1 MAAVMTAL
9 SQDSGGARAAFFAGA
24 LRCAPVAL
32 GVLAYGLVFGALAQQ
47 AGLSFGETGFM
58 SAVVFAGSAQFVALG
73 MWTLPPPVLALA
85 VATLLVN
92 FRFFLMAATMGP
104 VLKGW
109 PILHALAALPWVSDE
124 NWAITMAEG
133 ERRHWGAFFLG
144 TGAMLYATWPTATL
158 LGYALGTAVADPKHW
173 GFDFAFTA
181 VFVTLAVGLA
191 RKHRAP
197 MVWIASAVCAFLAD
211 RFLAGSLLGSSA
223 PVLVGGVAGAL
234 VAAARAGAPD
244 AR

>member
-1 MAAVMTAL
+1 MTVLSENAA
-9 SQDSGGARAAFFAGA
+9 GARAAFVAGA

-32 GVLAYGLVFGALAQQ
+32 GVLAYGLVFGALAEQ
-47 AGLSFGETGFM
+47 AGLSFGETAFM

-73 MWTLPPPVLALA
+73 LWAMPPPVLAL
-85 VATLLVN
+85 VLATLLVN
-92 FRFFLMAATMGP
+92 FRFFLMAATMGR

-109 PILHALAALPWVSDE
+109 SRPAVLAALPWVTDE

-144 TGAMLYATWPTATL
+144 TGAMLYVTWPTASL
-158 LGYALGTAVADPKHW
+158 LGYALGAAVTDPKRW

-191 RKHRAP
+191 RRHRAP
-197 MVWIASAVCAFLAD
+197 LVWIASALGAVLAD
-211 RFLAGSLLGSSA
+211 RLLADTLLGNSA
-223 PVLVGGVAGAL
+223 PVLVGGLAGAL
-234 VAAARAGAPD
+234 MAALAPKAPD

>member
-1 MAAVMTAL
+1 MRLFSPDPDT
-9 SQDSGGARAAFFAGA
+9 ARAAFIAGA

-47 AGLSFGETGFM
+47 AGLSLGETAFM
-58 SAVVFAGSAQFVALG
+58 SLVVYSGSAQFVALG
-73 MWTLPPPVLALA
+73 LWMLPPPVLALA
-85 VATLLVN
+85 VATFLVN
-92 FRFFLMAATMGP
+92 FRFFLMAATMSR
-104 VLKGW
+104 VLEGW
-109 PILHALAALPWVSDE
+109 PLPRALAALFWASDE
-124 NWAITMAEG
+124 NWAVTMAEG

-144 TGAMLYATWPTATL
+144 TSAVLYVAWPTASL
-158 LGYALGTAVADPKHW
+158 LGHALGAVVADPKRW

-197 MVWIASAVCAFLAD
+197 LVWIASAAGALLAD
-211 RFLAGSLLGSSA
+211 RLLAGGILGSSA
-223 PVLVGGVAGAL
+223 PVLVGGLAGAL
-234 VAAARAGAPD
+234 VAALKPGPAD

>member
-1 MAAVMTAL
+1 MTVL
-9 SQDSGGARAAFFAGA
+9 SEKSGGARAAFTAGA

-47 AGLSFGETGFM
+47 AGLSLGETAFM
-58 SAVVFAGSAQFVALG
+58 SAIVYSGSAQFVALG
-73 MWTLPPPVLALA
+73 LWTLPPPVLALA

-92 FRFFLMAATMGP
+92 FRFFLIAATMGR

-109 PILHALAALPWVSDE
+109 PLLRVLAALPWVTDE
-124 NWAITMAEG
+124 NWAVTMAEG

-144 TGAMLYATWPTATL
+144 TGAVLYVTWPTASL
-158 LGYALGTAVADPKHW
+158 LGHALGAVVADPKAW

-181 VFVTLAVGLA
+181 VFMTLAVGLA

-197 MVWIASAVCAFLAD
+197 LVWLASAAGAFLAD
-211 RFLAGSLLGSSA
+211 RVLAGGPLGASV
-223 PVLVGGVAGAL
+223 PVLVGGLAGAL
-234 VAAARAGAPD
+234 AAALRSGDSD

>member
-1 MAAVMTAL
+1 MTLFSKAAA
-9 SQDSGGARAAFFAGA
+9 GAQAAFIAGA

-32 GVLAYGLVFGALAQQ
+32 GVLAYGLVFGALAEQ
-47 AGLSFGETGFM
+47 AGLSFGETAFM
-58 SAVVFAGSAQFVALG
+58 SAVVYSGSAQFVALG
-73 MWTLPPPVLALA
+73 IWTLPPPVLALA
-85 VATLLVN
+85 LATFLVN
-92 FRFFLMAATMGP
+92 FRFFLMAATMGR

-109 PILHALAALPWVSDE
+109 SRPAVLAVLPWVTDE

-144 TGAMLYATWPTATL
+144 TGAMLYVTWPTASL
-158 LGYALGTAVADPKHW
+158 LGHALGAVVTDPKRW

-181 VFVTLAVGLA
+181 VFMTLAVSLA

-197 MVWIASAVCAFLAD
+197 LVWIASAVGAFLAD
-211 RFLAGSLLGSSA
+211 RLLAGSMLGNSA
-223 PVLVGGVAGAL
+223 PVLVGGLAGAL
-234 VAAARAGAPD
+234 AAALGPRTRD

>member
-1 MAAVMTAL
+1 MTVL
-9 SQDSGGARAAFFAGA
+9 SEKSGGARAAFTAGA

-47 AGLSFGETGFM
+47 AGLSFAETAFM
-58 SAVVFAGSAQFVALG
+58 SAIVYSGSSQFVALG
-73 MWTLPPPVLALA
+73 LWTLPPPVLALA

-92 FRFFLMAATMGP
+92 FRFFLIAATMGR

-109 PILHALAALPWVSDE
+109 PLLRVLAALPWVTDE
-124 NWAITMAEG
+124 NWAVTMAEG

-144 TGAMLYATWPTATL
+144 TGAVLYVTWPTASL
-158 LGYALGTAVADPKHW
+158 LGHALGAVVADPKAW

-181 VFVTLAVGLA
+181 VFMTLAVGLA

-197 MVWIASAVCAFLAD
+197 LVWLASAAGAFLAD
-211 RFLAGSLLGSSA
+211 RLLAGGPLGASV
-223 PVLVGGVAGAL
+223 PVLVGGLAGAL
-234 VAAARAGAPD
+234 VAALRSGDSD

>member
-1 MAAVMTAL
+1 MTVL
-9 SQDSGGARAAFFAGA
+9 SQESGGARAAFFAGA

-32 GVLAYGLVFGALAQQ
+32 GVLAYGLAFGALAQQ
-47 AGLSFGETGFM
+47 AGLSFAETAFM
-58 SAVVFAGSAQFVALG
+58 SAIVYSGSAQFVALG
-73 MWTLPPPVLALA
+73 LWTLPPPVLALA

-92 FRFFLMAATMGP
+92 FRFFLIAATMGR

-109 PILHALAALPWVSDE
+109 PLLRVLAALPWVTDE

-144 TGAMLYATWPTATL
+144 TGAVLYVTWPGATL
-158 LGYALGTAVADPKHW
+158 LGYGLGTVVADPKRW

-181 VFVTLAVGLA
+181 VFMTLAVGLA

-197 MVWIASAVCAFLAD
+197 LVWLASAAGAFLAD
-211 RFLAGSLLGSSA
+211 RVLAGGPLGASV
-223 PVLVGGVAGAL
+223 PVLVGGLAGAL
-234 VAAARAGAPD
+234 AAALRSGDSD

>member
-1 MAAVMTAL
+1 MTVL
-9 SQDSGGARAAFFAGA
+9 SEKSGGARAAFTAGA

-47 AGLSFGETGFM
+47 AGLSFAETAFM
-58 SAVVFAGSAQFVALG
+58 SAIVYSGSAQFVALG
-73 MWTLPPPVLALA
+73 LWTLPPPVLALA

-92 FRFFLMAATMGP
+92 FRFFLIAATMGR

-109 PILHALAALPWVSDE
+109 PLLRVLAALPWVTDE
-124 NWAITMAEG
+124 NWAVTMAEG

-144 TGAMLYATWPTATL
+144 TGAVLYVTWPTASL
-158 LGYALGTAVADPKHW
+158 LGHALGAVVADPKAW

-181 VFVTLAVGLA
+181 VFMTLAVGLA

-197 MVWIASAVCAFLAD
+197 LVWLASAAGAFLAD
-211 RFLAGSLLGSSA
+211 RVLAGGPLGASV
-223 PVLVGGVAGAL
+223 PVLVGGLAGAL
-234 VAAARAGAPD
+234 AAALRSGDSD

>member
-1 MAAVMTAL
+1 MTLSSKDAA
-9 SQDSGGARAAFFAGA
+9 DARAAFIAGA

-47 AGLSFGETGFM
+47 AGLSLGETAFM
-58 SAVVFAGSAQFVALG
+58 SAIVYSGSAQFVALG
-73 MWTLPPPVLALA
+73 LWALPPPVLALA
-85 VATLLVN
+85 LATLLVN
-92 FRFFLMAATMGP
+92 FRFFLMAATMGR
-104 VLKGW
+104 VLEGW
-109 PILHALAALPWVSDE
+109 SRLSVLAVLPWVSDE

-144 TGAMLYATWPTATL
+144 TGAMLYVTWPAASL
-158 LGYALGTAVADPKHW
+158 LGHTFGAVVADPKRW
-173 GFDFAFTA
+173 GFDYAFTA

-197 MVWIASAVCAFLAD
+197 LVWISSAVGAFLAD
-211 RFLAGSLLGSSA
+211 RLLAGSMLGSSA
-223 PVLVGGVAGAL
+223 PVLVGGLAGAL
-234 VAAARAGAPD
+234 AAALGPKARD

>member
-1 MAAVMTAL
+1 MSL
-9 SQDSGGARAAFFAGA
+9 FSKDSAGTRAAFCAGA
-24 LRCAPVAL
+24 LRCAAVAL

-47 AGLSFGETGFM
+47 AGLSFGETAFM
-58 SAVVFAGSAQFVALG
+58 SAVVFAGSGQFVALG
-73 MWTLPPPVLALA
+73 LWTLPPPVLALA
-85 VATLLVN
+85 VATFLVN
-92 FRFFLMAATMGP
+92 FRFFLMAATMSR
-104 VLKGW
+104 VVKGW
-109 PILHALAALPWVSDE
+109 SLPRALAVLPWVTDE

-144 TGAMLYATWPTATL
+144 TGAMLYIAWPTASL
-158 LGYALGTAVADPKHW
+158 LGHTLGAVVADPKRW

-197 MVWIASAVCAFLAD
+197 LVWIASAAGAFLAD
-211 RFLAGSLLGSSA
+211 RLLAGSVLGGSA
-223 PVLVGGVAGAL
+223 PVLVGGLAGAL
-234 VAAARAGAPD
+234 VAAARPSH

>member
-1 MAAVMTAL
+1 MTL
-9 SQDSGGARAAFFAGA
+9 FSKDSADARTAFIAGA

-47 AGLSFGETGFM
+47 AGLSFGETAFM
-58 SAVVFAGSAQFVALG
+58 SAIVFSGSAQFVALG
-73 MWTLPPPVLALA
+73 LWTLPPPVLALA

-92 FRFFLMAATMGP
+92 FRFFLMAATMGR
-104 VLKGW
+104 VLQGW
-109 PILHALAALPWVSDE
+109 SLPRVLAALPWVTDE
-124 NWAITMAEG
+124 NWAVTMAEG

-144 TGAMLYATWPTATL
+144 TGVMLYIAWPTASL
-158 LGYALGTAVADPKHW
+158 LGHTLGAVVADPKRW

-197 MVWIASAVCAFLAD
+197 MVWIASAAGAFLAD
-211 RFLAGSLLGSSA
+211 RLLAGSALGGSA
-223 PVLVGGVAGAL
+223 PVLVGGLAGAL
-234 VAAARAGAPD
+234 VAAARPSH